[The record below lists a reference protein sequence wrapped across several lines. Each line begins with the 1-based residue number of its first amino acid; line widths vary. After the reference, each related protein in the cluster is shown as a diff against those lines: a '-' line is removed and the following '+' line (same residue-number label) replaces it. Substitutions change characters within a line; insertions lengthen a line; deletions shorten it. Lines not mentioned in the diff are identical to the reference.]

1 MNDLFVVLI
10 ILFAIISFL
19 NKIFGQKKQQPTTR
33 RQPIPQQKPK
43 EWIPPWLEPDETE
56 IQIPESKEEEF
67 DVIEAI
73 EYKQPSFDKLEQKKT
88 FIMPTTLS
96 EKKSEPIFQEKTEEI
111 DELPLEALDIE
122 LSSKKELR
130 RGIILAEILGPCRAR
145 RKPKRI

>member
-1 MNDLFVVLI
+1 MNELFTLLI
-10 ILFAIISFL
+10 ILAFIISVL
-19 NKIFGQKKQQPTTR
+19 NKIFGQKKKQQTNK

-56 IQIPESKEEEF
+56 IQIPESKEEEL
-67 DVIEAI
+67 DVIEQI
-73 EYKQPSFDKLEQKKT
+73 EYKQPSFDKQEQKKT
-88 FIMPTTLS
+88 FTMPTTFS
-96 EKKSEPIFQEKTEEI
+96 EKKSEPIFQEKTEET

-145 RKPKRI
+145 RKAKRM